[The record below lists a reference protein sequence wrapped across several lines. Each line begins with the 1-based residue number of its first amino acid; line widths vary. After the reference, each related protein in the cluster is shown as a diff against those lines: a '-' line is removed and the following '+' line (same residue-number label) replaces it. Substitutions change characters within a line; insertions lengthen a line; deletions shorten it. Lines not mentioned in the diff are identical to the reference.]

1 VRRRVRAVRAERA
14 TDRRSDGGGPAVRAA
29 TEDGYHSG
37 IFVVSASSS
46 SSTYLRWLPAPA
58 HASRAA
64 IPAASAAMNAGA
76 AKL

>member
-1 VRRRVRAVRAERA
+1 M
-14 TDRRSDGGGPAVRAA
+14 DRRSDGGVPAVCAA

-37 IFVVSASSS
+37 IFVVSAPSS
-46 SSTYLRWLPAPA
+46 SSTYLRWLPAPT

-64 IPAASAAMNAGA
+64 IRAAPPTMNAGT